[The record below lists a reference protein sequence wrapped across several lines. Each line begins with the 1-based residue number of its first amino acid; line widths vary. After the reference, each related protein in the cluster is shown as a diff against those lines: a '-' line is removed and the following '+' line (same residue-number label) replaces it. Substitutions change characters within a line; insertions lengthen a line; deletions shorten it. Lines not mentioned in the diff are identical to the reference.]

1 MFSLRSQTV
10 RVLLQEL
17 YSANM
22 AELSTIESMP
32 LLRFCPLDPEP

>member
-10 RVLLQEL
+10 RVSLREL
-17 YSANM
+17 YSAIL

-32 LLRFCPLDPEP
+32 LLSFCPLDREP